1 MSARED
7 AIHHPPD
14 PRTPG
19 ASAQD
24 IPPPNAR
31 RLLVIGGLALIL
43 AGMIL
48 GDIFAAFLLHP
59 NADRIGAALLSATD
73 AVRAQDPDSARAAFR
88 NIGGY
93 LENRGTKVDAHAH
106 MISFG
111 YLALLLA
118 LLEPLVAFSEQRKKL
133 LAQLFL
139 LGATVLPAGVFLIHY
154 VGLTGS
160 PLRAIGWA
168 SILADFGGALV
179 LSVCVAE
186 LIGICRGLRRLGQQ
200 SQTPPPDDP
209 VCDRSWASRV
219 LLSGGTLLILLGF
232 LHGTYY
238 AAANLY
244 GFEARD
250 SELLSR
256 MATSAA
262 SGELPAANQA
272 VSDYGRLQ
280 GVKAVN
286 IAAHAHVIEFGILAI
301 LVAFFQPYVFYQ
313 EKWKRIWVVTL
324 LVGSLGL
331 PVCVLSELR
340 FGLLAG
346 GLADVAGLLVMI
358 ALFAML
364 VGVSGYTGKFRALGG
379 GL

>member
-1 MSARED
+1 M
-7 AIHHPPD
+7 
-14 PRTPG
+14 
-19 ASAQD
+19 
-24 IPPPNAR
+24 
-31 RLLVIGGLALIL
+31 ALIL
-43 AGMIL
+43 SGMIL

-59 NADRIGAALLSATD
+59 NADRIGAALLSATH
-73 AVRAQDPDSARAAFR
+73 AVRAEDPESARAAFR

-139 LGATVLPAGVFLIHY
+139 LGATILPVGVFLIHY
-154 VGLTGS
+154 VGLTWS
-160 PLRAIGWA
+160 PLQAIGWA
-168 SILADFGGALV
+168 SIIADFGGALV
-179 LSVCVAE
+179 LSACVAE
-186 LIGICRGLRRLGQQ
+186 LIGLCRGIRRLANQ
-200 SQTPPPDDP
+200 SPTPLTDP
-209 VCDRSWASRV
+209 VSDRSWASRV
-219 LLSGGTLLILLGF
+219 LLSGGTLLVLVGF
-232 LHGTYY
+232 LDGTYY
-238 AAANLY
+238 AASNLY
-244 GFEARD
+244 RFEARD

-256 MATSAA
+256 MTTQAA
-262 SGELPAANQA
+262 SGELPLANQA
-272 VSDYGRLQ
+272 VLEYGRLQ

-301 LVAFFQPYVFYQ
+301 LLAFFQPYVFYP

-324 LVGSLGL
+324 LVGSLAL
-331 PVCVLSELR
+331 PVFVLAELR

-346 GLADVAGLLVMI
+346 ALADGAGLLVII

-364 VGVSGYTGKFRALGG
+364 VGVSKYTGKFDAPGG